1 MWATEIQSYLFSTF
15 FCIVIPPRTTDTN
28 RRTQDRLRFIYVP
41 ASRIFRYAQVVCS
54 YLAPRSDGLFVVDP
68 QRLRNDA
75 CAGAQ
80 SARDLG
86 PFTEP

>member
-1 MWATEIQSYLFSTF
+1 MWATEMQSYLFSTF
-15 FCIVIPPRTTDTN
+15 FCIVIPTRITDTN
-28 RRTQDRLRFIYVP
+28 RRPQDRLRFISLP
-41 ASRIFRYAQVVCS
+41 AFRIFRYAQVVGS

-86 PFTEP
+86 SFAEP